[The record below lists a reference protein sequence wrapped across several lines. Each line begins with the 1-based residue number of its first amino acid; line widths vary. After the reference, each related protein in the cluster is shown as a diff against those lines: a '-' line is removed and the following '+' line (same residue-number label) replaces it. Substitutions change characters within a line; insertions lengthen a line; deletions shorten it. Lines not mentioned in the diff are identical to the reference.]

1 MDFETDIKPKLT
13 ALARHGLT
21 ALAGVMGTEGL
32 LSSST
37 KGAFID
43 AGVAVV
49 AFGGAVAWSFIQK
62 ELQKQSVQAALA
74 TPVAGTFSLD
84 QAATMLAPLITQAI
98 NDALP
103 LIPPGVEAAPS
114 ATVLTAV
121 ADTPSVV
128 QLSDVQDGL
137 PVQPAFK
144 PAFKPPFGPQS

>member
-103 LIPPGVEAAPS
+103 SPAPVEAAPS

-128 QLSDVQDGL
+128 QITGAQDGLDGL

-144 PAFKPPFGPQS
+144 PPFGPQS